1 VDFFERQDE
10 ARRNTRLLVFYFA
23 LAVLSLIVGVNVAV
37 ALIFGVGSAH
47 GSLGETAPNPVR
59 IDLMAAATLGTL
71 AIVSIGSISKTLQLA
86 RGGSAVAELL
96 DGRLIHSGTRDAN
109 ERKLLNIVEEMSI
122 ASGVP
127 VPQVYVMDNED
138 GINAFAAGHSASD
151 AAISVTGGALR
162 LLTRDELQG
171 VIAHEFSHI
180 LNGDMRLNI
189 RLMGLIF
196 GILCLT
202 IIGRVLVR
210 TRGRKNPLPLLG
222 LALIIIGFAGVF
234 FGRLIQ
240 AAVSRQREGLADAS
254 SVQFTRNPAGL
265 AGALKKIGGLEQG
278 SKLRSPRAEEAS
290 HLFFANG
297 MGESFFELLATHPPL
312 IERIRAL
319 DPSFDGKFPT
329 QVLAVISEPSPP
341 PPPTS
346 PATGFAPIS
355 VASQAIIANVGEPTT
370 EHLHYA
376 TDFHRTISPAI
387 AAAVRDPIGASTL
400 VYALLL
406 ANESETRQE
415 QLDDLARVESE
426 STRDET
432 QQIWPEIQDL
442 PAHAR
447 IPLVDLTVPALRQF
461 SLPQFERFRTAV
473 ETLST
478 RGDDLFAY
486 MLQKIVTRHLETHFF
501 PDRRAIVQ
509 VYDLHP
515 LASDCGL
522 LLSATAYAGQDN
534 ATDAY
539 KAFTRGAQS
548 LGQAARAEIPWLPTE
563 QCTLGQIDPALERL
577 SQAVPQIKK
586 NVLNAC
592 AQTVAADNVIQ
603 EREAELLRAIADAL
617 DCPIPPFASI
627 QSEVTAAAGSAVLVY
642 SAPREEYMRVVDRG
656 GLLHRALESSAIV
669 IGIVVLG
676 VGLILSMCQSR

>member
-1 VDFFERQDE
+1 MDFFERQDK

-23 LAVLSLIVGVNVAV
+23 LAVLSLIVAVDAAV
-37 ALIFGVGSAH
+37 ALTFRLVSAH
-47 GSLGETAPNPVR
+47 ESSFGETPPNPVR
-59 IDLMAAATLGTL
+59 FDLMAAATLGTL

-86 RGGSAVAELL
+86 SGGSAVAELL
-96 DGRLIHSGTRDAN
+96 DGRLIHSETRDAN

-138 GINAFAAGHSASD
+138 GINAFAAGHSTSD
-151 AAISVTGGALR
+151 AAISVTRGALQ

-171 VIAHEFSHI
+171 VIAHEFSHV

-202 IIGRVLVR
+202 VIGRVLIR

-278 SKLRSPRAEEAS
+278 SRLKSPRAEEAS

-297 MGESFFELLATHPPL
+297 VGESFFGLLATHPPL

-319 DPSFDGKFPT
+319 DPSFDGKFPSQILPT
-329 QVLAVISEPSPP
+329 TPEPSRPP
-341 PPPTS
+341 PLPTT
-346 PATGFAPIS
+346 AAAGFAPIGI
-355 VASQAIIANVGEPTT
+355 APQAIVANIGEPTM
-370 EHLHYA
+370 EHLRYA
-376 TDFHRTISPAI
+376 TDFHRTISPAV
-387 AAAVRDPIGASTL
+387 AAAARDPVGASAL
-400 VYALLL
+400 VYAMLL
-406 ANESETRQE
+406 ANESETRQK
-415 QLDDLARVESE
+415 QLDDFARVESE

-432 QQIWPEIQDL
+432 LQIWPEIQDM
-442 PAHAR
+442 PAQAT
-447 IPLVDLTVPALRQF
+447 IPLVDLAVSALRRF
-461 SLPQFERFRTAV
+461 SFPQFERFRTAV
-473 ETLST
+473 QTLMA
-478 RGDDLFAY
+478 RRDDLFAF
-486 MLQKIVTRHLETHFF
+486 MLQKIVTRHLETHFS

-509 VYDLHP
+509 FYSLRP
-515 LASDCGL
+515 LASDCGV
-522 LLSATAYAGQDN
+522 LLSATAYAGQDD
-534 ATDAY
+534 ATEAY
-539 KAFTRGAQS
+539 TAFTQAAQW
-548 LGQAARAEIPWLPTE
+548 LGRTARAEIPWLSPE
-563 QCTLGQIDPALERL
+563 QCTLAQVNAALERL

-592 AQTVAADNVIQ
+592 AQTVAADNIIQ

-617 DCPIPPFASI
+617 DCPIPPFVSI
-627 QSEVTAAAGSAVLVY
+627 QSDATAA
-642 SAPREEYMRVVDRG
+642 
-656 GLLHRALESSAIV
+656 
-669 IGIVVLG
+669 
-676 VGLILSMCQSR
+676 

>member
-1 VDFFERQDE
+1 VDFFERQE
-10 ARRNTRLLVFYFA
+10 KARRNTKLLVVYFA
-23 LAVLSLIVGVNVAV
+23 LAVLSLIVAVDAAV
-37 ALIFGVGSAH
+37 ALTFGAVSAH
-47 GSLGETAPNPVR
+47 ESLGETRPNPVR
-59 IDLMAAATLGTL
+59 LDLITAATLGTL

-96 DGRLIHSGTRDAN
+96 DGRLIHSETRDAD

-127 VPQVYVMDNED
+127 VPRVYVMDNED

-151 AAISVTGGALR
+151 AAISVTRGALQ
-162 LLTRDELQG
+162 LLSRDEMQG
-171 VIAHEFSHI
+171 VVAHEFSHI

-202 IIGRVLVR
+202 IIGRILLR
-210 TRGRKNPLPLLG
+210 TRGRKNPMPLLG
-222 LALIIIGFAGVF
+222 LALIIIGWAGVF

-265 AGALKKIGGLEQG
+265 ADALKKIGGLEQG
-278 SKLRSPRAEEAS
+278 SKLRSPHAEEAS

-297 MGESFFELLATHPPL
+297 MGKPFFGLLATHPPL
-312 IERIRAL
+312 IERIREL
-319 DPSFDGKFPT
+319 DPSFDGKFPA
-329 QVLAVISEPSPP
+329 QVLPPAPEPPRPP
-341 PPPTS
+341 PLPTR
-346 PATGFAPIS
+346 AGTGFAPIGI
-355 VASQAIIANVGEPTT
+355 ASQAIVASVGQPTT
-370 EHLHYA
+370 EHLRYA
-376 TDFHRTISPAI
+376 TDFRRTISPAVV
-387 AAAVRDPIGASTL
+387 AAVRDPIGASAL

-426 STRDET
+426 SIRDET
-432 QQIWPEIQDL
+432 RQTWPEIQDL

-447 IPLVDLTVPALRQF
+447 IPLLDLAVPALRQF

-478 RGDDLFAY
+478 HGDDLFAY
-486 MLQKIVTRHLETHFF
+486 MLQKIVTRHLQTHFF
-501 PDRRAIVQ
+501 SDRRAIVQ
-509 VYDLHP
+509 FYDLHP
-515 LASDCGL
+515 LVNDCGI

-534 ATDAY
+534 ATEAY
-539 KAFTRGAQS
+539 KAFTRGAKL
-548 LGQAARAEIPWLPTE
+548 LGRAARAEIPWLPPE
-563 QCTLGQIDPALERL
+563 QCTLAQLDSVLERL
-577 SQAVPQIKK
+577 GQAVPQIKK

-592 AQTVAADNVIQ
+592 AQTVAADNIIQ
-603 EREAELLRAIADAL
+603 EREVELLRAIADAL

-627 QSEVTAAAGSAVLVY
+627 QSDVTAVNG
-642 SAPREEYMRVVDRG
+642 
-656 GLLHRALESSAIV
+656 
-669 IGIVVLG
+669 
-676 VGLILSMCQSR
+676 